1 MISLPSTLVIMKKTE
16 TICALATAVG
26 QSGIGIVR
34 ISGPLSQFIAKQVLG
49 VELEPRVAYYG
60 DFCDQEGD
68 KVDKSVAIIHPRPNT

>member
-1 MISLPSTLVIMKKTE
+1 MKKIE

-34 ISGPLSQFIAKQVLG
+34 ISGPLSQSIAKQVLG

-60 DFCDQEGD
+60 EFYGQEGD
-68 KVDKSVAIIHPRPNT
+68 IVDKGVAIFSLVLIPILVRIS